1 MKSALLRLARVL
13 VAQAISWSLLEW
25 SGVGI
30 PVINISI
37 GAALNAIFKF
47 IRNKF
52 PKSKLLEWLP
62 V

>member
-25 SGVGI
+25 GGVGI